1 MDLSDLISLLALAL
15 SVISLIISSRY
26 SSKANK
32 MAMGSEELQ
41 VRELI
46 WSARNRVEDLSM
58 KLFNDETKKD
68 NEVFKQ
74 SFNSALEGVCNAYDE
89 ACSKYLDGKI
99 DKSRFKKMYFNEI
112 KNWVENDSVKDKYV
126 EPQTRFHATVAV
138 YNEWNNLEKK

>member
-1 MDLSDLISLLALAL
+1 MDLSDLIALLALVL
-15 SVISLIISSRY
+15 SVVSLIISSKS
-26 SSKANK
+26 SSKSNK
-32 MAMGSEELQ
+32 TAMGSEELQ

-46 WSARNRVEDLSM
+46 RSAKNRFEDLAIEQAD
-58 KLFNDETKKD
+58 DETKKD
-68 NEVFKQ
+68 NPIFEQAV
-74 SFNSALEGVCNAYDE
+74 NSALEGVCNAYDE

-99 DKSRFKKMYFNEI
+99 DKTRFKKMYFDEI

>member
-1 MDLSDLISLLALAL
+1 MDLSDFIALLALVL
-15 SVISLIISSRY
+15 SIISLVISSRY

-32 MAMGSEELQ
+32 MAMGTEEIQ

-46 WSARNRVEDLSM
+46 RNARNRVEDLSM

-68 NEVFKQ
+68 NEAFKQ

-89 ACSKYLDGKI
+89 ACSKYIDEKI
-99 DKSRFKKMYFNEI
+99 DKTRFKKMYFNEI
-112 KNWVENDSVKDKYV
+112 KNWVESDIVKDKYV
-126 EPQTRFHATVAV
+126 EPQTRFHATVTV

>member
-1 MDLSDLISLLALAL
+1 MDLSDFIALLALVL
-15 SVISLIISSRY
+15 SIISLVISSRY

-46 WSARNRVEDLSM
+46 RNARNRVEDLSI

-68 NEVFKQ
+68 NEAFKQ

-89 ACSKYLDGKI
+89 ACSKYIDEKI
-99 DKSRFKKMYFNEI
+99 DKTRFKQTYFNEI
-112 KNWVENDSVKDKYV
+112 KNWVEDESVKEKYV